1 MKRSVLKKREGIQ
14 QTLERYKR
22 FDYDYIPFGHNWSIP
37 DGEYQYEQNAFHRAV
52 TGLVCGILSVTGP
65 VYIRIGYG
73 ARVVGKEHL
82 KPLKGKGAISV
93 CNHFSYLDTLFIR
106 QATGHFRTYHTIA
119 PWNNKTGIG
128 GAFLRHGKLLPLSPN
143 LSATR
148 NLWRRMDKLFKE
160 GKIVNFYA
168 EQAMWIAYQK
178 PRPMK
183 EGAFFYAVKFDV
195 PVLPVFCTFRK
206 TKRGMIRKLRIHI
219 CPAVYPDRAL
229 PREERIAKMKKE
241 AEAAWKEVYERAYGI
256 PLQYLSREEKTEEAA
271 EECAEEARA

>member
-1 MKRSVLKKREGIQ
+1 MKRSVLQKREGIQ
-14 QTLERYKR
+14 RTLERHRR

-37 DGEYQYEQNAFHRAV
+37 DATFRYEQNAFHRAV
-52 TGLVCGILSVTGP
+52 TSLLCGALSVLGP
-65 VYIRIGYG
+65 LYIRLGYG
-73 ARVVGKEHL
+73 ARVTGKENL

-106 QATGHFRTYHTIA
+106 QATGHFRTWHTVA

-148 NLWRRMDKLFKE
+148 NLWRYMDKLFKE

-168 EQAMWIAYQK
+168 EQAMWVAYQK

-183 EGAFFYAVKFDV
+183 EGAFYHAVKFGV
-195 PVLPVFCTFRK
+195 PVVPVFCTFRK
-206 TKRGMIRKLRIHI
+206 TKRGMIRRLRINI
-219 CPAVYPDRAL
+219 CPAIYPDETL
-229 PREERIAKMKKE
+229 PREARIAKMKSE
-241 AEAAWKEVYERAYGI
+241 AERAWKEVYEKAYAK
-256 PLQYLSREEKTEEAA
+256 PLVY
-271 EECAEEARA
+271 EECVRAAKEKG